1 MNDFVLKN
9 IDWMTKDSLK
19 MVLSPKD
26 PSTRIQ
32 FFPGQYIALGFKKSG
47 RPSPVRCFSI
57 ASSPNSDEITV
68 GMRVSGSFTKTI
80 SKLTSGDKIFVYGP
94 FGNFVIDEE
103 VDNNIIMFAGG
114 IGITP
119 YISMLNYLA
128 EEGLKVPVTLI
139 FGVRSTDNI
148 PFYKELSDLE
158 AKNKFLRI
166 FYVVA
171 DSIEPNLDPNKFIKG
186 FVGGELIDTIT
197 AKNYRPYTYFI
208 CGPKGFKDNIIG
220 LLETRNVPNGNIITE
235 EFTPSTQLSTDAE
248 QERKLIPKYTYW
260 ASAITFGLG
269 ALFFMAIDLV
279 RYVPKITNAQ
289 TTSTPITQTDNSS
302 TTNTVTP
309 TTVTPSTDNS
319 SSQPTQQN
327 TTTTTPQQTYYQ
339 APTTRAS

>member
-1 MNDFVLKN
+1 MNDYVLKN
-9 IDWMTKDSLK
+9 IDWMTKDSVK

-26 PSTRIQ
+26 PSSKLI
-32 FFPGQYIALGFKKSG
+32 FFPGQYFALGFKKSG

-57 ASSPNSDEITV
+57 ASSPNSSEITV

-80 SKLTSGDKIFVYGP
+80 SKLTNGDAIFVYGP

-119 YISMLNYLA
+119 YISMINYLS

-148 PFYKELSDLE
+148 PFYKDLSELE

-171 DSIEPNLDPNKFIKG
+171 DNIAPNMNPNKFIKG
-186 FVGGELIDTIT
+186 FVSGELIDSIT
-197 AKNYRPYTYFI
+197 AKNYNPYTYFI
-208 CGPKGFKDNIIG
+208 CGPKGFKDNIIY
-220 LLETRNVPNGNIITE
+220 LLEKRNVPTGNIITE
-235 EFTPSTQLSTDAE
+235 EFTPSTQLGTDAE
-248 QERKLIPKYTYW
+248 QEKKLIPKYTYL
-260 ASAITFGLG
+260 ASALTFGLG
-269 ALFFMAIDLV
+269 TLFFMAIDLV

-289 TTSTPITQTDNSS
+289 TTSTPVTQTDNSS
-302 TTNTVTP
+302 ST

-319 SSQPTQQN
+319 STSQPAQQN